1 MRFYRGN
8 LIVGTPWQKMLCISL
23 CLVAFSPPA
32 FSAPTTPPDEPT
44 PAKKQAA
51 DKTSPAVESEAG
63 PTFPN
68 PVASDGSKSKVLPKA
83 QPLES
88 DESKGPSAQ
97 DESAQDES
105 AQDESAQDES
115 AQDES
120 AQDESKPTDQPVIE
134 PVTELQ
140 TPNFDEHVPLI
151 NDDILLA
158 PDPYLPTCK
167 SGGRCKKQCKQC
179 RQCTCSRCSCDHDT
193 YLLVDFLFFKR
204 NNATNGAVVAETTSV
219 NPVPKLT
226 TRSTNPGTAPGIR
239 LFGGRLRKNGVGW
252 EFGYTGVFGMFGERT
267 ARGSGDLRVPGAL
280 GPAVSWTNL
289 DSVRS
294 TYTSSLNMCEV
305 NIFTSRATIKSDP
318 DSRFPWRRIHDP
330 LGANVTSEYEFQCLG
345 GFRWAGFNDVANL
358 HVDASQPTNNDGTY
372 SITTNSQMLG
382 PQIGFKTKRRWSNWS
397 IQGWT
402 KATLAGTFLNADS
415 APIETLAGGIPY
427 RSQISARDVGVG
439 FIGDMNYSLV
449 RRLNDNWSLRAGYNL
464 IWISG
469 VALAPN
475 QFDFTNTT
483 TSGTTLANTG
493 NVFLHGA
500 NLGFEAQW

>member
-88 DESKGPSAQ
+88 DESKGP
-97 DESAQDES
+97 SAQDES

>member
-23 CLVAFSPPA
+23 CLVTFSPPA
-32 FSAPTTPPDEPT
+32 FSAPTTPLDEPT
-44 PAKKQAA
+44 PAKKQAT
-51 DKTSPAVESEAG
+51 DNTSPAVESEAG
-63 PTFPN
+63 PTLPN
-68 PVASDGSKSKVLPKA
+68 PVASDDSKSKVLSKA
-83 QPLES
+83 QTLKN
-88 DESKGPSAQ
+88 DESKRPSAQ

-120 AQDESKPTDQPVIE
+120 AQDESAQDESKSTDQ

-158 PDPYLPTCK
+158 PEPYLPTCK

-179 RQCTCSRCSCDHDT
+179 RQCACSRCGCDHDT

-204 NNATNGAVVAETTSV
+204 NNATNNATLAEDAGT
-219 NPVPKLT
+219 PVLT

-267 ARGSGDLRVPGAL
+267 VRDPSTLKVPGPL
-280 GPAVSWTNL
+280 GTQTGWTNL
-289 DSVRS
+289 DAIRS
-294 TYTSSLNMCEV
+294 SYTSSLNMCEI

-318 DSRFPWRRIHDP
+318 NSRFPWRRVHDP

-345 GFRWAGFNDVANL
+345 GFRWAGFNDVASL
-358 HVDASQPTNNDGTY
+358 YPDASVPSGNNDGTY

-397 IQGWT
+397 IEGWT

-415 APIETLAGGIPY
+415 APIFTQASPGVPY
-427 RSQISARDVGVG
+427 RPQASARDVGVG
-439 FIGDMNYSLV
+439 FIGDMNYSVV
-449 RRLNDNWSLRAGYNL
+449 RRLNRNWSLRAGYNL

-475 QFDFTNTT
+475 QFDFSLNK
-483 TSGTTLANTG
+483 SITLANTG

>member
-97 DESAQDES
+97 DESAQDET
-105 AQDESAQDES
+105 
-115 AQDES
+115 
-120 AQDESKPTDQPVIE
+120 KPTDQPVIE

-179 RQCTCSRCSCDHDT
+179 RRCTCSRCSCDHDT

>member
-1 MRFYRGN
+1 
-8 LIVGTPWQKMLCISL
+8 VGTPWQKMLCISL
-23 CLVAFSPPA
+23 CLVAFSPPV

-51 DKTSPAVESEAG
+51 DNTSPAVESEAG

-68 PVASDGSKSKVLPKA
+68 PVASDDSKSKVLSKA

-88 DESKGPSAQ
+88 DASKGPSAQ

-105 AQDESAQDES
+105 AQDESDQDES
-115 AQDES
+115 T
-120 AQDESKPTDQPVIE
+120 QDESKPTDQPV
-134 PVTELQ
+134 TKLQ
-140 TPNFDEHVPLI
+140 TPNFDKHVPLI

-158 PDPYLPTCK
+158 PEPYSPTCNR
-167 SGGRCKKQCKQC
+167 GGQCKKQCKQC
-179 RQCTCSRCSCDHDT
+179 RQCACSHCGCDHDT

-204 NNATNGAVVAETTSV
+204 NNATNGAVITETVA
-219 NPVPKLT
+219 PVEPVLT

-267 ARGSGDLRVPGAL
+267 VRDPSNLQVADAL
-280 GPAVSWTNL
+280 GDFIPGWTNL
-289 DSVRS
+289 DGVRS
-294 TYTSSLNMCEV
+294 TYASSLNMCEV
-305 NIFTSRATIKSDP
+305 NILTSQATTKSEP
-318 DSRFPWRRIHDP
+318 NSRFPWRRVHDP
-330 LGANVTSEYEFQCLG
+330 LGANVTSEHEFHWLG

-358 HVDASQPTNNDGTY
+358 YVDVSAGAGDNDGTY

-382 PQIGFKTKRRWSNWS
+382 PQIGFKTKRKWTNWS

-402 KATLAGTFLNADS
+402 KATLAGTFLNSDS
-415 APIETLAGGIPY
+415 APIDTRAAGGVYY
-427 RSQISARDVGVG
+427 RDQTSARDVGVG
-439 FIGDMNYSLV
+439 FIGDMNYSIV
-449 RRLNDNWSLRAGYNL
+449 RRLNRNWSLRAGYNL

>member
-1 MRFYRGN
+1 M
-8 LIVGTPWQKMLCISL
+8 GTPWQKMFCISL
-23 CLVAFSPPA
+23 CLVAFSHPA
-32 FSAPTTPPDEPT
+32 FSASTTSPDEPT
-44 PAKKQAA
+44 PAKKQASDDA
-51 DKTSPAVESEAG
+51 STAVENEAG
-63 PTFPN
+63 PTLPN
-68 PVASDGSKSKVLPKA
+68 PVASDNSKSKMISKA
-83 QPLES
+83 QPLQS
-88 DESKGPSAQ
+88 DESKVPPNQAKSTQAESAQ
-97 DESAQDES
+97 AESAQDES
-105 AQDESAQDES
+105 T
-115 AQDES
+115 
-120 AQDESKPTDQPVIE
+120 QDESKTTDQPVA
-134 PVTELQ
+134 ELR
-140 TPNFDEHVPLI
+140 TPHFDDHVPLI
-151 NDDILLA
+151 NDDILFA
-158 PDPYLPTCK
+158 PEPYSPTCNR
-167 SGGRCKKQCKQC
+167 GGQCKKQCKQC
-179 RQCTCSRCSCDHDT
+179 RQCACSRCGCDHDT

-204 NNATNGAVVAETTSV
+204 NNATNGAVVAETTSAI
-219 NPVPKLT
+219 PVPKLT

-280 GPAVSWTNL
+280 GPAVGGWTNL
-289 DSVRS
+289 DSIRS
-294 TYTSSLNMCEV
+294 TYTSSLNMCEA
-305 NIFTSRATIKSDP
+305 NILTSQFTKKSDP
-318 DSRFPWRRIHDP
+318 SSRFPWRRVHDP
-330 LGANVTSEYEFQCLG
+330 LGADVTSEYEFQWLG

-382 PQIGFKTKRRWSNWS
+382 PQIGFKTKRRWNNWS

-427 RSQISARDVGVG
+427 RSQISTRDVGVG

>member
-88 DESKGPSAQ
+88 DESKGP
-97 DESAQDES
+97 
-105 AQDESAQDES
+105 SAQDES

>member
-23 CLVAFSPPA
+23 CMVAFSPPA

-88 DESKGPSAQ
+88 DESKGP
-97 DESAQDES
+97 
-105 AQDESAQDES
+105 S

>member
-68 PVASDGSKSKVLPKA
+68 PVASDGSKSKVQPKA

>member
-1 MRFYRGN
+1 M
-8 LIVGTPWQKMLCISL
+8 GTPWQKMLCISL

-88 DESKGPSAQ
+88 DESKGP
-97 DESAQDES
+97 SAQDES

>member
-88 DESKGPSAQ
+88 DESKGP
-97 DESAQDES
+97 S

>member
-1 MRFYRGN
+1 M
-8 LIVGTPWQKMLCISL
+8 
-23 CLVAFSPPA
+23 
-32 FSAPTTPPDEPT
+32 
-44 PAKKQAA
+44 
-51 DKTSPAVESEAG
+51 
-63 PTFPN
+63 
-68 PVASDGSKSKVLPKA
+68 
-83 QPLES
+83 
-88 DESKGPSAQ
+88 
-97 DESAQDES
+97 
-105 AQDESAQDES
+105 
-115 AQDES
+115 
-120 AQDESKPTDQPVIE
+120 
-134 PVTELQ
+134 
-140 TPNFDEHVPLI
+140 
-151 NDDILLA
+151 LA